1 MSYSRTTI
9 EPLSDEDM
17 KSLGLAQASS
27 LCEAV
32 QVSNNVPV
40 NQLYD
45 SSLDMNSNMV
55 GWNGSI
61 SDNPIIQ
68 KLFSKQTIRT
78 IQQKTSEYLV
88 GLDPNGKRIIP
99 SERVVEAILYG
110 VYRSHRP
117 ETGDIYGKYLVNNMN
132 MRNDY
137 AYIVDKCISLLVRGI
152 RDELETEQNNEKL
165 SIWTTVLGDFNEHGL
180 RQYAPIKIR
189 EKRPDNFQF
198 HMRY

>member
-1 MSYSRTTI
+1 MSFSRTMI

-17 KSLGLAQASS
+17 QSLGLAQAGS

-32 QVSNNVPV
+32 QVSNDVPV

-45 SSLDMNSNMV
+45 SALDMNSNMV

-88 GLDPNGKRIIP
+88 GLNPDGKRIVP
-99 SERVVEAILYG
+99 SDRVVEAILYG

-152 RDELETEQNNEKL
+152 RDELETEQNNQKL